1 MNVLSTAVGVAM
13 LALLGVD
20 IFVTVFHPQG
30 HGGPLTRRQNRWL
43 WHLFVAVGK
52 RRDGSRR
59 EGWLA
64 LGGPVLAL
72 LAPISWMALLVVG
85 SALIYLPHMD
95 AFLAS
100 PGNLRGGLGEALY
113 YSGYTAATLGLGDVV
128 ADTIPLRLLTVV
140 QALGGFALI
149 TAALTY
155 IVTVYREVGDSRALA
170 LSIDA
175 NLGDAAEAAERAV
188 RATGGSTWDA
198 WLSGVADRLLK
209 ARAAHAQFPILHYFR
224 PADRRIALPV
234 QLSHLLEFLDR
245 IRQSEREGLADAP
258 GYRAASRALE
268 TYVEEVTEHFIPER
282 VSAAEAV
289 PETPTAAQDLE
300 RILRHLAYGPERS
313 WSGSSDSART
323 D

>member
-1 MNVLSTAVGVAM
+1 MNVLATAAGVAL
-13 LALLGVD
+13 LALLGID

-30 HGGPLTRRQNRWL
+30 HGGPLTRRQNHWL
-43 WHLFVAVGK
+43 WRLFVALGE
-52 RRDGSRR
+52 RRDGSPR

-72 LAPISWMALLVVG
+72 MAPIAWMALLVSG
-85 SALIYLPHMD
+85 FALIYLPHMD

-100 PGNLRGGLGEALY
+100 PGSLRGGLGEAVY

-128 ADTIPLRLLTVV
+128 ADTVPLRLLTVAE
-140 QALGGFALI
+140 ALGGFALI

-155 IVTVYREVGDSRALA
+155 ILTVYREVGESRALA

-175 NLGDAAEAAERAV
+175 NLGDGPEAAERAV

-224 PADRRIALPV
+224 PADDRIALPV
-234 QLSHLLEFLDR
+234 QLSYLLEFLGR
-245 IRQSEREGLADAP
+245 VRESERDGLAGAP
-258 GYRAASRALE
+258 GFRAATRAME
-268 TYVEEVTEHFIPER
+268 TYVAEVTEHFIPER
-282 VSAAEAV
+282 IGAAEAE
-289 PETPTAAQDLE
+289 PGAWAAAQDLE
-300 RILRHLAYGPERS
+300 RILRHMRY
-313 WSGSSDSART
+313 ARRT
-323 D
+323 S